1 MRNARVQD
9 ACLLGSD
16 HRLILA
22 IDRFEALLGDAK
34 RPTGAAE
41 PKQYSDSDLGSDR
54 CSQLLANGGRGMIS
68 TMGRDRTTSDPF
80 AMATSPG
87 SIPAHEEGFA
97 RARAAACPA

>member
-1 MRNARVQD
+1 VRNARVQD
-9 ACLLGSD
+9 VCDLG
-16 HRLILA
+16 RLTLA
-22 IDRFEALLGDAK
+22 IDRLNALLGDAK
-34 RPTGAAE
+34 DPTAAA
-41 PKQYSDSDLGSDR
+41 R
-54 CSQLLANGGRGMIS
+54 LLANGGRGMIS

>member
-1 MRNARVQD
+1 VRNARVQD

-54 CSQLLANGGRGMIS
+54 CSQLLADVGSGMILTWDAIALS
-68 TMGRDRTTSDPF
+68 KQPPICS
-80 AMATSPG
+80 
-87 SIPAHEEGFA
+87 
-97 RARAAACPA
+97 